1 MYAAVWL
8 RTLVRAK
15 QGARLRLLLMPALLA
30 LHGAIICCHRTLGG
44 WQFGNRYLL
53 DMLPFVYD
61 ELLDLRA
68 GGTNDAWLA
77 PLATWGMA
85 LHLLGT
91 VAVYNAWI

>member
-1 MYAAVWL
+1 
-8 RTLVRAK
+8 
-15 QGARLRLLLMPALLA
+15 
-30 LHGAIICCHRTLGG
+30 
-44 WQFGNRYLL
+44 
-53 DMLPFVYD
+53 MLPFVYD

-91 VAVYNAWI
+91 VAVYNAWIRWDMLPAVTGGKRSIFLPFPAGFLYAIRSGYAIMNKNAKALQERS